1 MVATPEK
8 RTLQIPLRLLLV
20 EDSENDAMLLLRELR
35 RAGYEVDHER
45 VYTAEEMEKAL
56 RSSWSVIISDYMMP
70 RFSAMEALEMAN
82 ASGSDAPFIVVSGRI
97 GEDVAVE
104 AMRGGAYDYVM
115 KGNLSRLPQ
124 TVGRGLEKAEE
135 RRQRRK
141 IEEELRRRD
150 AILEAV
156 RFAADQFL
164 GEAAGWEESIKTV
177 LRRLG
182 EATEASRVYVFE
194 NYTGEDGEL
203 WATQRY
209 EWVMPGISAQIDNPV
224 LKGMPYEAAGFGRW
238 IRMLGRGD
246 LVHGHVRDLPES
258 EQPELRAEEI
268 LSIAL
273 VPIFVEG
280 RWWGII
286 GFDECVEERVWSAA
300 EVGALGA
307 AAGTLGAAIRRR
319 QTEERL
325 RGSEE
330 RYRAVIEQATDGI
343 YLLDAD
349 TRRFVETNPSFRRM
363 FGYTAG
369 EIGEMEIYDLVAH
382 PREDVDATIA
392 GTLRSKRRIVGE
404 RKYRRKDGIL
414 LDVEVGVSVI
424 SLDGREVICTIVRDV
439 TERKK
444 NEEALRAS
452 EAELRALFEAMTDLI
467 FVIDGEGR
475 HLKVALTN
483 PSLLYRPP
491 AELTGKTLHDIF
503 PTGQAEEFLGHVRHV
518 LRTRHSV
525 HFEYRL
531 TIDRVEKW
539 FEATVSPMLED
550 SVVWIARDIT
560 ERKRAEEALAQS
572 EGRLRQIIETEP
584 ECVKVLGANGSL
596 LEMNPAGLAMIEADS
611 LEQVRGR
618 SVYRYIAPGHREAF
632 VALTEKVLRGGS
644 GTLEF
649 ELVGLKGT
657 RRWLETHAV
666 PLRDS
671 GGGDSGLLAIT
682 RDVTKRK
689 EAEKGLRDAEF
700 KYRTLVEKIPA
711 TIYIQMPQ
719 SNGADAYAVAYMS
732 PQVEKLLGHSAQRF
746 MENPGFWNSVAHP
759 EDLARMLAE
768 TERTDRT
775 GEPFALEYR
784 MLHKDGGYRWIRDEA
799 VLVSDELGVPM
810 YWQGVFSD
818 VTERKRAE
826 AAMKEGERLYRTVIE
841 QATENI
847 FLIDVE
853 TRRIVE
859 SNRAFR
865 EALGY
870 SEEELHR
877 MTLYDIVAADRDSVD
892 RNLRRT
898 LEEGRVS
905 VGERRYRRKDGT
917 LLDVEAGGSI
927 ILRDGRQT
935 LVAVAHDI
943 TEWARAQYMLEER
956 VATLSGIAGEFTLD
970 HPTKNLMD
978 DLARSVVNAS
988 TAVACGIVLIGEG
1001 GGTVDL
1007 FGSYGFPEGYT
1018 ASLSEA
1024 YRAGANSPSLE
1035 AFRSR
1040 RPVLMPDLRAHILA
1054 DPLYAPVHRFVRE
1067 VPWDV
1072 VYSLP
1077 LVSRGRALG
1086 AIFFCFLPDAEPGED
1101 EKVFLRAVAD
1111 QAAVAVENARLFSEA
1126 RGKAALEERQRLA
1139 RELHDSVS
1147 QALYGIA
1154 LGVETARELLPD
1166 DPERAAEPLDYATT
1180 LAQAGMTEM
1189 RALIFELRPES
1200 LEKEGLVAALEKQAA
1215 AVQARHGIR
1224 VEAELDR
1231 EPEASLEVKEALYRV
1246 AQEALHNTVKHA
1258 RAANVKLKLEELPE
1272 GFTLGI
1278 FDDGVGFDAR
1288 SDFPG
1293 HLGLKSMRE
1302 RATRLGGTLEVTSEP
1317 GHGVRI
1323 LAQVPR

>member
-1 MVATPEK
+1 MVATPERRALRK
-8 RTLQIPLRLLLV
+8 PLRVLLV
-20 EDSENDAMLLLRELR
+20 EDAENDALLLLRELR

-45 VYTAEEMEKAL
+45 VQTAEAMQKAL
-56 RSSWSVIISDYMMP
+56 ETSWAVIISDYRMP
-70 RFSAMEALEMAN
+70 RFSAMEALQMAN

-97 GEDVAVE
+97 GENVAVE

-124 TVGRGLEKAEE
+124 TVERGLEKAEE

-164 GEAAGWEESIKTV
+164 GEAAGWEESIKAV

-182 EATEASRVYVFE
+182 EATEASRVYVCE
-194 NYTGEDGEL
+194 NFTGEDGEL
-203 WATQRY
+203 WATLRY
-209 EWVMPGISAQIDNPV
+209 EWVARGIISQIDYPGLEGV
-224 LKGMPYEAAGFGRW
+224 PYKAAGFGRW
-238 IRMLGRGD
+238 IHTLGRGD
-246 LVHGHVRDLPES
+246 IVHGHVRDLPES
-258 EQPELRAEEI
+258 EQPELRFEDI
-268 LSIAL
+268 LSIVL

-280 RWWGII
+280 RWWGYI
-286 GFDECVEERVWSAA
+286 GFDECVEERDWSAS

-343 YLLDAD
+343 YLLDANS
-349 TRRFVETNPSFRRM
+349 RRLVETNPSFQRM
-363 FGYTAG
+363 LGYT
-369 EIGEMEIYDLVAH
+369 EEEVRDLCVYDFVAH
-382 PREDVDATIA
+382 SRENVDSTIDR
-392 GTLRSKRRIVGE
+392 TLESRRRIVGE
-404 RKYRRKDGIL
+404 RKYRRKDETL

-424 SLDGREVICTIVRDV
+424 SLDGRDVICTIVRDV
-439 TERKK
+439 TERK
-444 NEEALRAS
+444 
-452 EAELRALFEAMTDLI
+452 
-467 FVIDGEGR
+467 
-475 HLKVALTN
+475 
-483 PSLLYRPP
+483 
-491 AELTGKTLHDIF
+491 
-503 PTGQAEEFLGHVRHV
+503 
-518 LRTRHSV
+518 
-525 HFEYRL
+525 
-531 TIDRVEKW
+531 
-539 FEATVSPMLED
+539 
-550 SVVWIARDIT
+550 
-560 ERKRAEEALAQS
+560 RAEQALGRS

-618 SVYRYIAPGHREAF
+618 SVYRYIAPGHRDAF
-632 VALTEKVLRGGS
+632 VALTEKVLHGGS

-649 ELVGLKGT
+649 ELIGLKGT
-657 RRWLETHAV
+657 RRWLDTHAV
-666 PLRDS
+666 PLRDFE
-671 GGGDSGLLAIT
+671 GRATGLLAIT
-682 RDVTKRK
+682 RD
-689 EAEKGLRDAEF
+689 
-700 KYRTLVEKIPA
+700 I
-711 TIYIQMPQ
+711 
-719 SNGADAYAVAYMS
+719 
-732 PQVEKLLGHSAQRF
+732 
-746 MENPGFWNSVAHP
+746 
-759 EDLARMLAE
+759 
-768 TERTDRT
+768 
-775 GEPFALEYR
+775 
-784 MLHKDGGYRWIRDEA
+784 
-799 VLVSDELGVPM
+799 
-810 YWQGVFSD
+810 
-818 VTERKRAE
+818 TERKRAE
-826 AAMKEGERLYRTVIE
+826 AALKESERLYRTVIE

-870 SEEELHR
+870 SEEDLDR
-877 MTLYDIVAADRDSVD
+877 MTLYDIVAADRKSVD

-898 LEEGRVS
+898 LEKGRAA
-905 VGERRYRRKDGT
+905 VGERKYRRKDGT
-917 LLDVEAGGSI
+917 LLDVEASGSI
-927 ILRDGRQT
+927 IVRDGRQT

-943 TEWARAQYMLEER
+943 TERARAQHLLEER
-956 VATLSGIAGEFTLD
+956 VATLSGIAAEQTLD
-970 HPTKNLMD
+970 RPTETLVG
-978 DLARSVVNAS
+978 DLARSAVGTS

-1001 GGTVDL
+1001 DGTVDL
-1007 FGSYGFPEGYT
+1007 FGAYGFPEGYT
-1018 ASLSEA
+1018 EGLREA
-1024 YRAGANSPSLE
+1024 YRTGVDSPSLQ

-1040 RPVLMPDLRAHILA
+1040 RPVLVRDLRSFILA

-1067 VPWDV
+1067 APWDV

-1077 LVSRGRALG
+1077 LISRGRALG
-1086 AIFFCFLPDAEPGED
+1086 AIFFCFLPRGEPGED

-1111 QAAVAVENARLFSEA
+1111 QAAIAVENARLFSEV

-1166 DPERAAEPLDYATT
+1166 DPERAAEPLAYATT
-1180 LAQAGMTEM
+1180 LAEAGMTEM

-1224 VEAELDR
+1224 VDAELDK
-1231 EPEASLEVKEALYRV
+1231 EPEASLEVKEVLYRV

-1278 FDDGVGFDAR
+1278 SDDGVGFDAR
-1288 SDFPG
+1288 NDFPG

-1302 RATRLGGTLEVTSEP
+1302 RATRLGGTLEVASEP
-1317 GHGVRI
+1317 GHGVTI
-1323 LAQVPR
+1323 LARVPR

>member
-8 RTLQIPLRLLLV
+8 KTLRKPLRLLLV
-20 EDSENDAMLLLRELR
+20 EDSDDDAKLLLRALR
-35 RAGYEVDHER
+35 RAGYEVDHRR
-45 VYTAEEMEKAL
+45 VYTAEEMKAAL
-56 RSSWSVIISDYMMP
+56 RLSWGVIISDYKMP
-70 RFSAMEALEMAN
+70 RFSALEALEMAN
-82 ASGSDAPFIVVSGRI
+82 ATGSDAPFILVSGRI

-104 AMRGGAYDYVM
+104 AIRGGAYDYVM
-115 KGNLSRLPQ
+115 KSDLSRLPQ
-124 TVGRGLEKAEE
+124 TVERGMEKAEE
-135 RRQRRK
+135 QRRRRRV
-141 IEEELRRRD
+141 EEELERRD
-150 AILEAV
+150 AILDAV
-156 RFAADQFL
+156 RFAADHFL
-164 GEAAGWEESIKTV
+164 GEATGWEESIKAV

-182 EATEASRVYVFE
+182 EATEASRVYVCE
-194 NYTGEDGEL
+194 NFTGEDGEL
-203 WATQRY
+203 RATLRN
-209 EWVMPGISAQIDNPV
+209 EWVARGITAHIDNPAT
-224 LKGMPYEAAGFGRW
+224 KGVPYKAAGFGRW
-238 IRMLGRGD
+238 IHTLGRGD
-246 LVHGHVRDLPES
+246 LIHGHVRELPED
-258 EQPELRAEEI
+258 EQPELRAEDI
-268 LSIAL
+268 LSIVL

-280 RWWGII
+280 RWWGFI
-286 GFDECVEERVWSAA
+286 GFDECVEEREWSAA

-319 QTEERL
+319 RTEEQL

-343 YLLDAD
+343 YLLDVE
-349 TRRFVETNPSFRRM
+349 TRRFVETNPSFRTM
-363 FGYTAG
+363 FGYG
-369 EIGEMEIYDLVAH
+369 PEEIQDMEIYDLVAH
-382 PREDVDATIA
+382 PREDVDATI
-392 GTLRSKRRIVGE
+392 GRTLRSGRRIVGE
-404 RKYRRKDGIL
+404 RKYRRKDGAL

-424 SLDGREVICTIVRDV
+424 SLDGRNVICTIVRDV
-439 TERKK
+439 TERKR
-444 NEEALRAS
+444 NEEAMRAS

-483 PSLLYRPP
+483 PALLYKTP
-491 AELTGKTLHDIF
+491 EETLGHTLHELF
-503 PTGQAEEFLGHVRHV
+503 PKEQADEFLGYVRSV
-518 LRTRHSV
+518 LGTRQSV
-525 HFEYRL
+525 SFEYSL
-531 TIDRVEKW
+531 PMDPGEKW
-539 FEATVSPMLED
+539 FEGTVSPMLED
-550 SVVWIARDIT
+550 SVVWVARDIT
-560 ERKRAEEALAQS
+560 ERKSAEQALARS

-618 SVYRYIAPGHREAF
+618 SVYRYIAPDHREAF
-632 VALTEKVLRGGS
+632 VALTEKVLQGGS

-657 RRWLETHAV
+657 RRWLDTHAV
-666 PLRDS
+666 PLRDA
-671 GGGDSGLLAIT
+671 GGEAAGLLAIT
-682 RDVTKRK
+682 RDITERK

-700 KYRTLVEKIPA
+700 KYRTLVEQIPA
-711 TIYIQMPQ
+711 TIYIQMPHFG
-719 SNGADAYAVAYMS
+719 GAGAYAVAYMS

-746 MENPGFWNSVAHP
+746 VEDPKFWNSVTHP
-759 EDLARMLAE
+759 DDLGRMVVE

-784 MLHKDGGYRWIRDEA
+784 MLHKDGDYRWIRDEA
-799 VLVSDELGVPM
+799 VLVRDEQGSPL

-826 AAMKEGERLYRTVIE
+826 AAMQESERLYRTVIE

-870 SEEELHR
+870 AEEELHR
-877 MTLYDIVAADRDSVD
+877 MTLYDVVAADRESVD
-892 RNLRRT
+892 RNLWRT
-898 LEEGRVS
+898 LEEGRAS

-917 LLDVEAGGSI
+917 LLDVEAGGSVI
-927 ILRDGRQT
+927 VRDGRQT

-943 TEWARAQYMLEER
+943 TERARAQHMLEER
-956 VATLSGIAGEFTLD
+956 VATLSGIAGELTLD
-970 HPTKNLMD
+970 RPTETVLG

-988 TAVACGIVLIGEG
+988 TAAACGVVLIGEREG
-1001 GGTVDL
+1001 VVHL
-1007 FGSYGFPEGYT
+1007 FGSHGLPENYT
-1018 ASLSEA
+1018 AALSEA
-1024 YRAGANSPSLE
+1024 YRAGVDSPSLE
-1035 AFRSR
+1035 AYRSR
-1040 RPVLMPDLRAHILA
+1040 KPVLVRDLRARILG
-1054 DPLYAPVHRFVRE
+1054 DPLYAPVHRYVRDA
-1067 VPWDV
+1067 PWDI

-1077 LVSRGRALG
+1077 LVSRGMALG
-1086 AIFFCFLPDAEPGED
+1086 AIFFCFLPDGEPGED
-1101 EKVFLRAVAD
+1101 EKIFLRAVAD
-1111 QAAVAVENARLFSEA
+1111 QAAVAVENARLFSEV
-1126 RGKAALEERQRLA
+1126 RGKAALEERQKLA

-1166 DPERAAEPLDYATT
+1166 DPGRAAEPLDYATT
-1180 LAQAGMTEM
+1180 LAEAGMTEM

-1224 VEAELDR
+1224 VEAELDG
-1231 EPEASLEVKEALYRV
+1231 EPEAPLEVKETLYRV

-1258 RAANVKLKLEELPE
+1258 RAANVKLKLDVLPE
-1272 GFTLGI
+1272 EFTLGI
-1278 FDDGVGFDAR
+1278 SDDGVGFEPQD
-1288 SDFPG
+1288 DFPG

-1302 RATRLGGTLEVTSEP
+1302 RATRLGGTLEVTSEQ

-1323 LAQVPR
+1323 LARIPR

>member
-1 MVATPEK
+1 V
-8 RTLQIPLRLLLV
+8 
-20 EDSENDAMLLLRELR
+20 RELP
-35 RAGYEVDHER
+35 EIE
-45 VYTAEEMEKAL
+45 
-56 RSSWSVIISDYMMP
+56 
-70 RFSAMEALEMAN
+70 
-82 ASGSDAPFIVVSGRI
+82 
-97 GEDVAVE
+97 
-104 AMRGGAYDYVM
+104 
-115 KGNLSRLPQ
+115 Q
-124 TVGRGLEKAEE
+124 T
-135 RRQRRK
+135 
-141 IEEELRRRD
+141 
-150 AILEAV
+150 
-156 RFAADQFL
+156 
-164 GEAAGWEESIKTV
+164 
-177 LRRLG
+177 
-182 EATEASRVYVFE
+182 
-194 NYTGEDGEL
+194 
-203 WATQRY
+203 
-209 EWVMPGISAQIDNPV
+209 
-224 LKGMPYEAAGFGRW
+224 
-238 IRMLGRGD
+238 
-246 LVHGHVRDLPES
+246 
-258 EQPELRAEEI
+258 ELRAEEI
-268 LSIAL
+268 LSIAV

-280 RWWGII
+280 RWWGFI
-286 GFDECVEERVWSAA
+286 GFDECVEEREWSAA

-319 QTEERL
+319 RTEEQL

-343 YLLDAD
+343 YLLDVE
-349 TRRFVETNPSFRRM
+349 TRRFVETNPSFRTM
-363 FGYTAG
+363 FGYG
-369 EIGEMEIYDLVAH
+369 SEEIRDMEIYDLVAH
-382 PREDVDATIA
+382 PREDVDATIER
-392 GTLRSKRRIVGE
+392 TLRSGRRIVGE
-404 RKYRRKDGIL
+404 RKYRRKDGHL

-424 SLDGREVICTIVRDV
+424 SLEGRDVICTIVRDV
-439 TERKK
+439 TERKR

-467 FVIDGEGR
+467 FVIDGKGR

-483 PSLLYRPP
+483 PSLLYRPLP
-491 AELTGKTLHDIF
+491 EITGRTLHDIF
-503 PTGQAEEFLGHVRHV
+503 PTGQADEFLGHVRHV
-518 LRTRHSV
+518 LRMRQSV
-525 HFEYRL
+525 HFEYGL

-550 SVVWIARDIT
+550 SVVWVARDIT
-560 ERKRAEEALAQS
+560 ERKSSEQALARS

-584 ECVKVLGANGSL
+584 ECVKVLGANGAL

-618 SVYRYIAPGHREAF
+618 SVYRHIAPAHREAF

-666 PLRDS
+666 PLRDAGD
-671 GGGDSGLLAIT
+671 GGSGLLAIT
-682 RDVTKRK
+682 RDVT
-689 EAEKGLRDAEF
+689 
-700 KYRTLVEKIPA
+700 
-711 TIYIQMPQ
+711 
-719 SNGADAYAVAYMS
+719 
-732 PQVEKLLGHSAQRF
+732 
-746 MENPGFWNSVAHP
+746 
-759 EDLARMLAE
+759 
-768 TERTDRT
+768 
-775 GEPFALEYR
+775 
-784 MLHKDGGYRWIRDEA
+784 
-799 VLVSDELGVPM
+799 
-810 YWQGVFSD
+810 
-818 VTERKRAE
+818 ERKLNEVALKQSE
-826 AAMKEGERLYRTVIE
+826 KLYRTVIE

-877 MTLYDIVAADRDSVD
+877 MTLYDVVAADRGSVD
-892 RNLRRT
+892 ANIRRIMQ
-898 LEEGRVS
+898 EISPS
-905 VGERRYRRKDGT
+905 VGERKYVRKDGS
-917 LLDVEAGGSI
+917 LLHVEVSAGVI
-927 ILRDGRQT
+927 VRDGRQT
-935 LVAVAHDI
+935 LVGVAHDI
-943 TEWARAQYMLEER
+943 TERVRAQQLLEER
-956 VATLSGIAGEFTLD
+956 VATLSSIAGELTMERQMESVL
-970 HPTKNLMD
+970 D
-978 DLARSVVNAS
+978 DLARSVVNTS
-988 TAVACGIVLIGEG
+988 TAVACGVVLIGEQEG
-1001 GGTVDL
+1001 AVNL
-1007 FGSYGFPEGYT
+1007 FGSYGLPEGYT

-1024 YRAGANSPSLE
+1024 YRAGVTSPSLE
-1035 AFRSR
+1035 AFRTR
-1040 RPVLMPDLRAHILA
+1040 RPVLVRDLRSLILA
-1054 DPLYAPVHRFVRE
+1054 DPLYTSVHHYVRE
-1067 VPWDV
+1067 APWDV
-1072 VYSLP
+1072 TYSLP
-1077 LVSRGRALG
+1077 LITRGRALG

-1231 EPEASLEVKEALYRV
+1231 EPGVSLEVKEALYRV

-1258 RAANVKLKLEELPE
+1258 RATNVKLKLEESPE

-1278 FDDGVGFDAR
+1278 SDDGVGFDSR
-1288 SDFPG
+1288 KEFPG

-1302 RATRLGGTLEVTSEP
+1302 RATRLGGALEVASEP
-1317 GHGVRI
+1317 GQGVRI
-1323 LAQVPR
+1323 IARVPR

>member
-1 MVATPEK
+1 
-8 RTLQIPLRLLLV
+8 LRLLLV

-35 RAGYEVDHER
+35 RAGYEVDHEQ
-45 VYTAEEMEKAL
+45 VYTAEEMEEAL
-56 RSSWSVIISDYMMP
+56 RAQWDVIVSDYWMP
-70 RFSAMEALEMAN
+70 RFSAMEALGMAT

-115 KGNLSRLPQ
+115 KGDLSRLPQ
-124 TVGRGLEKAEE
+124 TVERGLEKAGEQ
-135 RRQRRK
+135 RQRRK
-141 IEEELRRRD
+141 VEEELERRD
-150 AILEAV
+150 AILDAV

-164 GEAAGWEESIKTV
+164 GEAAGWEESIKAV

-182 EATEASRVYVFE
+182 EATQASRVYVFE
-194 NYTGEDGEL
+194 NHADGDGDL
-203 WATQRY
+203 RATMGY
-209 EWVMPGISAQIDNPV
+209 EWSAPGISIQIDNPV
-224 LKGMPYEAAGFGRW
+224 LQGLSYEVAGFGRW
-238 IRMLGRGD
+238 IEMLGRGD
-246 LVHGHVRDLPES
+246 PVHGHVRELPEI
-258 EQPELRAEEI
+258 EQTELRAEEI
-268 LSIAL
+268 LSIAV

-280 RWWGII
+280 RWWGFI
-286 GFDECVEERVWSAA
+286 GFDECVEEREWSAA

-319 QTEERL
+319 RTEEQL

-343 YLLDAD
+343 YLLDVE
-349 TRRFVETNPSFRRM
+349 TRRFVETNPSFRTM
-363 FGYTAG
+363 FGYG
-369 EIGEMEIYDLVAH
+369 SEEIRDMEIYDLVAH
-382 PREDVDATIA
+382 PREDVDATIER
-392 GTLRSKRRIVGE
+392 TLRSGRRIVGE
-404 RKYRRKDGIL
+404 RKYRRKDGHL

-424 SLDGREVICTIVRDV
+424 SLEGRDVICTIVRDV
-439 TERKK
+439 TERKR

-467 FVIDGEGR
+467 FVIDGKGR

-483 PSLLYRPP
+483 PSLLYRPLP
-491 AELTGKTLHDIF
+491 EITGRTLHDIF
-503 PTGQAEEFLGHVRHV
+503 PTGQADEFLGHVRHV
-518 LRTRHSV
+518 LRMRQSV
-525 HFEYRL
+525 HFEYGL

-550 SVVWIARDIT
+550 SVVWVARDIT
-560 ERKRAEEALAQS
+560 ERKSSEQALARS

-584 ECVKVLGANGSL
+584 ECVKVLGANGAL

-618 SVYRYIAPGHREAF
+618 SVYRHIAPAHREAF

-666 PLRDS
+666 PLRDAGD
-671 GGGDSGLLAIT
+671 GGSGLLAIT
-682 RDVTKRK
+682 RDVT
-689 EAEKGLRDAEF
+689 
-700 KYRTLVEKIPA
+700 
-711 TIYIQMPQ
+711 
-719 SNGADAYAVAYMS
+719 
-732 PQVEKLLGHSAQRF
+732 
-746 MENPGFWNSVAHP
+746 
-759 EDLARMLAE
+759 
-768 TERTDRT
+768 
-775 GEPFALEYR
+775 
-784 MLHKDGGYRWIRDEA
+784 
-799 VLVSDELGVPM
+799 
-810 YWQGVFSD
+810 
-818 VTERKRAE
+818 ERKLNEVALKQSE
-826 AAMKEGERLYRTVIE
+826 KLYRTVIE

-877 MTLYDIVAADRDSVD
+877 MTLYDVVAADRGSVD
-892 RNLRRT
+892 ANIRRIMQ
-898 LEEGRVS
+898 EISPS
-905 VGERRYRRKDGT
+905 VGERKYVRKDGS
-917 LLDVEAGGSI
+917 LLHVEVSAGVI
-927 ILRDGRQT
+927 VRDGRQT
-935 LVAVAHDI
+935 LVGVAHDI
-943 TEWARAQYMLEER
+943 TERVRAQQLLEER
-956 VATLSGIAGEFTLD
+956 VSTLSSIAGELTMERQMESVL
-970 HPTKNLMD
+970 D
-978 DLARSVVNAS
+978 DLARSVVNTS
-988 TAVACGIVLIGEG
+988 TAVACGVVLIGEQEG
-1001 GGTVDL
+1001 AVNL
-1007 FGSYGFPEGYT
+1007 FGSYGLPEGYT

-1024 YRAGANSPSLE
+1024 YRAGVTSPSLE
-1035 AFRSR
+1035 AFRTR
-1040 RPVLMPDLRAHILA
+1040 RPVLVRDLRSLILA
-1054 DPLYAPVHRFVRE
+1054 DPLYTSVHHYVRE
-1067 VPWDV
+1067 APWDV
-1072 VYSLP
+1072 TYSLP
-1077 LVSRGRALG
+1077 LITRGRALG

-1180 LAQAGMTEM
+1180 LAEAGMTEM

-1231 EPEASLEVKEALYRV
+1231 EPGVSLEVKEALYRV

-1258 RAANVKLKLEELPE
+1258 RATNVKLKLEESPE

-1278 FDDGVGFDAR
+1278 SDDGVGFDSR
-1288 SDFPG
+1288 KEFPG

-1302 RATRLGGTLEVTSEP
+1302 RATRLGGALEVASEP
-1317 GHGVRI
+1317 GQGVRI
-1323 LAQVPR
+1323 IARVPR